1 MARSVLVV
9 DDDALFRRLA
19 GRLVTAWGHVVLGE
33 AGTVEQALARAAELE
48 PDVVLADIGLP
59 DGDGFG
65 LTRALVARPHPPL
78 VILIS
83 SDSDAANGQA
93 ALRVGARGFVSKDEL
108 LSGRLR
114 ALIDAG

>member
-1 MARSVLVV
+1 M
-9 DDDALFRRLA
+9 
-19 GRLVTAWGHVVLGE
+19 TAWGHVVLGE
-33 AGTVEQALARAAELE
+33 AGTVEEALTRAAELE
-48 PDVVLADIGLP
+48 PEVVLADIGLP

-65 LTRALVARPHPPL
+65 LTRALVARPDPPA

-93 ALRVGARGFVSKDEL
+93 AVRVGARGFVPKDEL
-108 LSGRLR
+108 LSGPLR